1 MEPSNDQATDGA
13 LLEAF
18 VLRRDEAAFA
28 QIERRHG
35 ASVLCACR
43 RTLGRSHDAEDA
55 AQAAFIALA
64 TKAASLTGQ
73 ASVAA
78 WLHHV
83 AWCACI
89 DLRRQALTRVKYER
103 EAMPSSTVI
112 TDDQDGDRARIT
124 AVFDEAL
131 ESVPEKFRVPV
142 ILHHLQNHGHDE
154 GAHLM
159 GCKVGT
165 FASRLSRGREM
176 LRGALRQR
184 GVALSLAMLTAFLS
198 QQASARD
205 LPPAVP
211 LSDPTALSQLLA
223 SKTLPTVMHA
233 AAAGSGT
240 TSIAAWVALV
250 GMVITGAVVMVWFIG
265 EDEAEQ
271 RSGSPVAVM
280 SPVAVK
286 EVPVQP
292 TAPVPVVQ
300 VAPTLA
306 QTVTA
311 PVAVAGQPAA
321 QSAINPAI
329 NPAIQPIA
337 QSADERPFIDKR
349 RTIVVSD
356 AEYIFA
362 GLMEPTRM
370 PILHADQD
378 FISIGTMDESILLI
392 NGKPAKFSALTA
404 GERVF
409 VRWKTTESGPQA
421 IALRVERPDLDNHKP
436 NAINDF

>member
-13 LLEAF
+13 LLAAF

-198 QQASARD
+198 QQANARD

-250 GMVITGAVVMVWFIG
+250 GIVIAGAVGMVWFIG
-265 EDEAEQ
+265 VDEAQ
-271 RSGSPVAVM
+271 HRSGSPVAVM
-280 SPVAVK
+280 SPVSVNV
-286 EVPVQP
+286 VPVQP
-292 TAPVPVVQ
+292 TASVPVVL
-300 VAPTLA
+300 VAPTVA
-306 QTVTA
+306 PTVTA
-311 PVAVAGQPAA
+311 PVAVAAQPAI
-321 QSAINPAI
+321 Q
-329 NPAIQPIA
+329 PAIQPIA

-349 RTIVVSD
+349 RTIVVRD

-370 PILHADQD
+370 PMLHADQD

-392 NGKPAKFSALTA
+392 NGKPEKFSALMA

-421 IALRVERPDLDNHKP
+421 IALLVERPDLDSPKP
-436 NAINDF
+436 TAINDF